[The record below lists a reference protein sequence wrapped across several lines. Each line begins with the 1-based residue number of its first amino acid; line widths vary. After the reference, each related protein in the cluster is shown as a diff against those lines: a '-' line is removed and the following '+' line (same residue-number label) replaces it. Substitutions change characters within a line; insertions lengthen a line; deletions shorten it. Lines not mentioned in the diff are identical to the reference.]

1 MSNFEKA
8 KNSHEE
14 LMQERYKHRDKTAD
28 EMFEELGVKSEYIYD
43 NTVLYLYKEGYLDIY
58 LDLEQKEMAINMDRY
73 LKNTLQYYLAFN
85 EKLKELG
92 WLDE

>member
-1 MSNFEKA
+1 MSKA
-8 KNSHEE
+8 
-14 LMQERYKHRDKTAD
+14 DKMLD
-28 EMFEELGVKSEYIYD
+28 ELGVKSEYIYD

-92 WLDE
+92 WLVE

>member
-1 MSNFEKA
+1 MSKA
-8 KNSHEE
+8 
-14 LMQERYKHRDKTAD
+14 DK
-28 EMFEELGVKSEYIYD
+28 MFDELGVTSECLHD

-58 LDLEQKEMAINMDRY
+58 LDLEQKEMAINMSRY
-73 LKNTLQYYLAFN
+73 LNNTLQYYLAFN